1 MAPVRTKYV
10 REIPAGAIMY
20 MGEPDGPMRF
30 VKSLGME
37 VPTYRDPR
45 NDLKSD
51 HVAGSRAHKSVDYHI
66 PPSMRGTYVPTDLPD
81 FDPDVNYPLTSK
93 LKVRCGGL
101 KPDGQICHKSAMN
114 RTGFCSNH
122 GGALHPADKF
132 YTVKRGVAP
141 TTVENL
147 SRLDKVLLGIIPV
160 GELSDEEISRQ
171 KIRDDNGLW
180 VEPSAKIAPKLHK
193 EMNAEFFKRA
203 NDYIRSNTLDMLKV
217 MVQIAESD
225 LNEPADRQKAAQW
238 MVERSLGKT
247 PDILLTNKSDK
258 PFEQMFTDIVSGSR
272 EEYRN
277 SVQKELTDPNVI
289 DGEIVVIGED
299 EDENDEPAMDGSPV
313 RESVSDGIGTQ
324 EEQTYERDDSGGNG
338 EETEDCRSGGDSIDA
353 DAVIAEQQRKARERQ
368 EAKERILKARKR
380 RFAAKAQGLD
390 SVENVGYEL
399 KFSKTQLGGQTV
411 TRMKLVAP
419 EDVNLP
425 KTR

>member
-51 HVAGSRAHKSVDYHI
+51 WVQGANSHKSVDYHI
-66 PPSMRGTYVPTDLPD
+66 PPPMRGTYVPTDLPD
-81 FDPDVNYPLTSK
+81 FDPDVNYPLTAK

-101 KPDGQICHKSAMN
+101 KADGQICHKSAMN
-114 RTGFCSNH
+114 RTGFCGNH

-160 GELSDEEISRQ
+160 SELSDEEISRQ

-289 DGEIVVIGED
+289 EGEIVVIGED
-299 EDENDEPAMDGSPV
+299 EDEENEDNEPAMEGSPV
-313 RESVSDGIGTQ
+313 QESVSDGIGAQ
-324 EEQTYERDDSGGNG
+324 EEQGQRDGSGGND
-338 EETEDCRSGGDSIDA
+338 EAEDSDGIDA
-353 DAVIAEQQRKARERQ
+353 DAVIAEQQRKAQERK

-380 RFAAKAQGLD
+380 RFAAKAQGLN

-399 KFSKTQLGGQTV
+399 KFSKTQLGGEEV

-419 EDVNLP
+419 EYVNLP